1 MAKPSIKPINKIAVV
16 GTGVIGRGWIYVF
29 SGAGYGTR
37 IYDKDPSQV
46 EKALVWFEETL
57 KQGIADGIIS
67 SNQAQVQRSL
77 VSAHYDLKEALTGVE
92 YVQESGTEQLEIK
105 QAIFAEVDKATDQS
119 VIIASSTSALDIN
132 DIARDLPGIFRCIMA
147 HPFNPPHIIPV
158 VEVMP
163 TKETDPKVVE
173 QTFSF
178 LKKIGQKPILVKFYI
193 NGYIINRIQAAAMRE
208 AIHLVESGIADVDAV
223 DTTIRD
229 GLGLRWALLG
239 TFGVNN
245 TNADGGV
252 RKYYHHF
259 RELYRSIMRD
269 LNSAPPS
276 FDDEMIERIG
286 QEVDVMEGDTPI
298 IELCRWRDRMVRKI
312 RAAKDADPHP

>member
-1 MAKPSIKPINKIAVV
+1 MVEGTINKVTVI
-16 GTGVIGRGWIYVF
+16 GTGLIGRGWTHVF
-29 SGAGYGTR
+29 SGAGCRTR

-46 EKALVWFEETL
+46 EKSLVWFEENL
-57 KQGIADGIIS
+57 KQDIVDGRIS
-67 SNQAQVQRSL
+67 NNQAQLQRSL
-77 VSAHYDLKEALTGVE
+77 VSAHYDLKEALAGAE
-92 YVQESGTEQLEIK
+92 YVQESSTEKLEIK
-105 QAIFAEVDKATDQS
+105 RAIFTEVDKATDQS

-132 DIARDLPGIFRCIMA
+132 DIARNLPGISRCIMA

-173 QTFSF
+173 QTTSF

-193 NGYIINRIQAAAMRE
+193 NGYVINRIQAAAMRE
-208 AIHLVESGIADVDAV
+208 AIHLVERGVVDVDAV
-223 DTTIRD
+223 DTAIRD

-245 TNADGGV
+245 TNADGGI
-252 RKYYHHF
+252 REYYYRF

-269 LNSAPPS
+269 LDSMPPS

-286 QEVDVMEGDTPI
+286 QGVDAMEGDTPI
-298 IELCRWRDRMVRKI
+298 REICRWRDRMVRKI
-312 RAAKDADPHP
+312 RAAKDTDPHP